1 MLRSYQGIAPR
12 IHDSCYIDE
21 SAQII
26 GDVEIG
32 ENSSV
37 WMNAV
42 IRGDVFAIRIG
53 KNSNVQDCSVLHG
66 MRHKYGVTMGDWVT
80 VGHSVTLH
88 GCTIGDRCLI
98 GMGCVILNNAKI
110 GEGCIIAAGTVIP
123 EGTVI
128 EPYSLWMGVPGK
140 FKKKIDDE
148 ETQKT
153 ILMYGKNYFDYTQIV
168 PKGIS
173 LKSRLNMKVKV
184 VIHEAEE
191 GGFWAEIPAIPGCA
205 TQGETFQEL
214 LTNLYEAVEGCLSVD
229 VAAAE
234 KTNSDQVFE
243 IVI

>member
-42 IRGDVFAIRIG
+42 VRGDVFAIRIG

-98 GMGCVILNNAKI
+98 GMGCVILNNTKI

-123 EGTVI
+123 EDTVI

-140 FKKKIDDE
+140 FRKKIDDE
-148 ETQKT
+148 ETQKK
-153 ILMYGKNYFDYTQIV
+153 ILMYGKNYFDYTQIYR
-168 PKGIS
+168 KEFG
-173 LKSRLNMKVKV
+173 LKHS
-184 VIHEAEE
+184 
-191 GGFWAEIPAIPGCA
+191 
-205 TQGETFQEL
+205 
-214 LTNLYEAVEGCLSVD
+214 
-229 VAAAE
+229 
-234 KTNSDQVFE
+234 
-243 IVI
+243 